1 MRRTW
6 KWWRLCLRKKSICG
20 HGEKIKCLTFL
31 KRKVVKN
38 EPQSGR
44 RIIHSVESFESDHL
58 FAKIF
63 SHQREDDVDL
73 EAGQGAGL

>member
-1 MRRTW
+1 M
-6 KWWRLCLRKKSICG
+6 
-20 HGEKIKCLTFL
+20 
-31 KRKVVKN
+31 KN